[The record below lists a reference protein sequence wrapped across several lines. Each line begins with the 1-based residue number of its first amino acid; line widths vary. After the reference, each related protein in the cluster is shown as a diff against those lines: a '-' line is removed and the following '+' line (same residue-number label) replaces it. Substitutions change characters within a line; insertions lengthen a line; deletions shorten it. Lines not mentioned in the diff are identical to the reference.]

1 MQVRFL
7 PGASNHVRRKKGV
20 WMTAKN
26 NNTPIHSKVKD
37 FIVAVPDF
45 LKSHKKQVGIVA
57 FFIVMATAIT
67 VITVKLAASEK
78 EEQQVLESI
87 VLDETVQDADV
98 LAAANAEIP
107 VPQDPLQEN
116 AYETVNDL
124 VGRYYKALEAG
135 DVDAIVTMKSFV
147 KDTEKIRIETKKK
160 YIESYQ
166 NIVCYTKAGPE
177 ANSYLV
183 YAYYEAKLIGIDTL
197 APGLNPMYLRTDE
210 SGKLYIYD
218 GELADNEL
226 AYMEAIAEQEDVV
239 DLLTRVSVLY
249 SDSIA
254 LDENLKLL
262 MASLQSELDTTVGET
277 IAALEAAENPVTE
290 EVTQE
295 TVTDPA
301 TTDENAV
308 AGVTEAPATQ
318 AVKATTTVN
327 VRSSDSET
335 ADKIGKVAAGTELTR
350 LEEKPNGWSKVLYE
364 EKEGY
369 VKTEFLTVLTTEEG
383 EAVIGTV
390 VAKSNVNIRAEASE
404 TAEKV
409 GVAYQGEELNLVEKQ
424 ADGWCRINYNGKTA
438 YVKTEFVQE

>member
-1 MQVRFL
+1 MNF
-7 PGASNHVRRKKGV
+7 RKKGV
-20 WMTAKN
+20 WMTANKDK
-26 NNTPIHSKVKD
+26 TPIQSKVEELLNTVKK
-37 FIVAVPDF
+37 FV
-45 LKSHKKQVGIVA
+45 LKHKKILSISA
-57 FFIVMATAIT
+57 FFLVMAVVIT
-67 VITVKLAASEK
+67 VITVKLAASDK
-78 EEQQVLESI
+78 ENQEVLESI
-87 VLDETVQDADV
+87 ILDETVADAEV
-98 LAAANAEIP
+98 LATSTQEIP
-107 VPQDPLQEN
+107 VPQDPLLEN

-124 VGRYYKALEAG
+124 VNKYYQALEAG
-135 DVDAIVTMKSFV
+135 DVDAIVAMKSYV

-197 APGLNPMYLRTDE
+197 APGLNPMYIRTDE
-210 SGKLYIYD
+210 TGKLYIYD

-226 AYMEAIAEQEDVV
+226 EYMEAIAEQEDVV

-249 SDSIA
+249 SDAIA

-277 IAALEAAENPVTE
+277 IAALEAQENPAPAEVVEETPVTE
-290 EVTQE
+290 I
-295 TVTDPA
+295 

-308 AGVTEAPATQ
+308 AGEAEAPATQ

-350 LEEKPNGWSKVLYE
+350 LEEKPNGWSKVLFE
-364 EKEGY
+364 DKEGY
-369 VKTEFLTVLTTEEG
+369 VKSEFLTLLTTKEG
-383 EAVIGTV
+383 EAVIGTL
-390 VAKSNVNIRAEASE
+390 VAKSNVNIRSEASE

-409 GVAYQGEELNLVEKQ
+409 GVAYKGEELNLVEKQ
-424 ADGWCRINYNGKTA
+424 ADGWCRINYNGQTA
-438 YVKTEFVQE
+438 YVKTEFVLE